1 MVSKK
6 RLDCG
11 FNGYRAPIVPRAPRS
26 IRRRGPRKKLVEDSK
41 LCAFELLAAVAGKLL
56 EESESSASSNIAE
69 GKVKVGSCLDGDE
82 KMQPKDDVAMKSESL
97 DRGSSAES
105 AFVPEI
111 CVQEHK
117 LLFKGLP
124 QAENDYVVDYSSVHA
139 SPDPV
144 KKIDCDIKLG
154 ICEEKNSDGNT
165 TCEIGASACF
175 NDSFNHKVE
184 SEPKVQSKDEKY
196 QIGDLS
202 MANRSTVKDSIG
214 ECVNTNVL
222 NNSESSVQLPLYRE
236 PVAGAFFRKHWNDVK
251 LGIRDDDENSFG
263 CNKSSTR
270 IRPFRPQPRIGHR
283 RIRKLMTSKYWKAAP
298 KLKDCELYNTSE
310 GMKSFYRYRKNIY
323 ARERS
328 QRVPLKK
335 RKLSDS
341 SFAVSYDQDA
351 SSDSI
356 SNLPEKGLTGDK
368 GSLAMVLHRDNG
380 VSATVSGHPKPKDP
394 HVKLSIKSFKVPEL
408 YIEVPETAT
417 VGSLKRTVMEAVT
430 TILGAG
436 IRVGVFQGKKVRDDS
451 RTLQQAGISQWSNL
465 DNLGFTLE
473 PNFTR
478 VSPSMTPKKLPAL
491 SSCDADRT
499 LPRSP
504 ATPMMDSG
512 ISNTSVDTPVLAKL
526 DDVGHSKYI
535 CSTKTPDDALLD
547 GAVPDLKAL
556 VPVPPVNVEE
566 LAVVPANLKPKR
578 SELSQRRTRRPF
590 SVAEVEALVEAVEKL
605 GTGRWR
611 DVKMLAF
618 ENADHRTYV
627 DLKDK
632 WKTLVHTASIAPQ
645 QRRGEPVPHELLNRV
660 LSAHSYWSQHQSKQH
675 GKHTAEPLKVED
687 SAASDC

>member
-69 GKVKVGSCLDGDE
+69 GKVKVDACLDGDE
-82 KMQPKDDVAMKSESL
+82 KVQPKDDIASKSESL
-97 DRGSSAES
+97 GRGSSAES

-117 LLFKGLP
+117 LLSNFKGLP
-124 QAENDYVVDYSSVHA
+124 QAENDYVVDHSSVHA
-139 SPDPV
+139 SPDHEALPV
-144 KKIDCDIKLG
+144 LMIVSTIKWRVNQKLNQRT
-154 ICEEKNSDGNT
+154 KN
-165 TCEIGASACF
+165 
-175 NDSFNHKVE
+175 
-184 SEPKVQSKDEKY
+184 
-196 QIGDLS
+196 QIGDVS
-202 MANRSTVKDSIG
+202 MASRSTVKDSIG
-214 ECVNTNVL
+214 ECVNTDVL

-236 PVAGAFFRKHWNDVK
+236 PVAGAFP
-251 LGIRDDDENSFG
+251 
-263 CNKSSTR
+263 STGM
-270 IRPFRPQPRIGHR
+270 I
-283 RIRKLMTSKYWKAAP
+283 IRKLMTSKYWKAAP

-335 RKLSDS
+335 RKLSDH

-356 SNLPEKGLTGDK
+356 SNLPEKGAMGDK
-368 GSLAMVLHRDNG
+368 GSLAMVLHR
-380 VSATVSGHPKPKDP
+380 
-394 HVKLSIKSFKVPEL
+394 VKLSIKSFKVPEL

-436 IRVGVFQGKKVRDDS
+436 IRVGVVFS
-451 RTLQQAGISQWSNL
+451 REE
-465 DNLGFTLE
+465 E
-473 PNFTR
+473 PSFTR
-478 VSPSMTPKKLPAL
+478 VSPSMTPRKLPAL

-526 DDVGHSKYI
+526 DDVGHNKYI
-535 CSTKTPDDALLD
+535 CSTETPDDALLD
-547 GAVPDLKAL
+547 GAVPDSKAL

-578 SELSQRRTRRPF
+578 SDLSQRRTRRPF

-645 QRRGEPVPHELLNRV
+645 QRRGSPVPHELLNRV
-660 LSAHSYWSQHQSKQH
+660 LSAHSYWSQNQSKQH
-675 GKHTAEPLKVED
+675 GKHTAEPQRRGFFVG
-687 SAASDC
+687 APQG

>member
-26 IRRRGPRKKLVEDSK
+26 IRRKGPRKKLVEDSK

-69 GKVKVGSCLDGDE
+69 GKVKVGDCLDGDE
-82 KMQPKDDVAMKSESL
+82 KVQLKDDVASKSESL

-117 LLFKGLP
+117 LLSNFKGLP
-124 QAENDYVVDYSSVHA
+124 QAENDYVVDHSSVHA
-139 SPDPV
+139 SPDRV

-165 TCEIGASACF
+165 TCKIGGSACF
-175 NDSFNHKVE
+175 GESFNHKVD
-184 SEPKVQSKDEKY
+184 SEPEVQSEDEKN
-196 QIGDLS
+196 QIGDVS

-214 ECVNTNVL
+214 ECVNTDVL

-236 PVAGAFFRKHWNDVK
+236 PVAGAFFQKHWNDVK

-263 CNKSSTR
+263 CNKSGTR
-270 IRPFRPQPRIGHR
+270 IRPFRPQPR
-283 RIRKLMTSKYWKAAP
+283 
-298 KLKDCELYNTSE
+298 E
-310 GMKSFYRYRKNIY
+310 GMKSFYRYRKNVY

-335 RKLSDS
+335 RKLSDH

-356 SNLPEKGLTGDK
+356 SNLPEKGVTGDK

-380 VSATVSGHPKPKDP
+380 VSATVRGHPKPKDP

-436 IRVGVFQGKKVRDDS
+436 IRVGVVFQGKKVRDDG
-451 RTLQQAGISQWSNL
+451 RTLQQAGISQCSNL

-473 PNFTR
+473 PSFAR
-478 VSPSMTPKKLPAL
+478 VSPSMTPKKLSAL
-491 SSCDADRT
+491 SSCDADGT

-526 DDVGHSKYI
+526 DDVDHNKYI

-547 GAVPDLKAL
+547 AAFPDSKAL

-578 SELSQRRTRRPF
+578 SELSQRRTRTLLCGR
-590 SVAEVEALVEAVEKL
+590 S
-605 GTGRWR
+605 GSTGGC
-611 DVKMLAF
+611 
-618 ENADHRTYV
+618 
-627 DLKDK
+627 
-632 WKTLVHTASIAPQ
+632 S
-645 QRRGEPVPHELLNRV
+645 
-660 LSAHSYWSQHQSKQH
+660 
-675 GKHTAEPLKVED
+675 
-687 SAASDC
+687 